1 MKSRWAQIQIRMA
14 QTAAPSTSLVVKPF
28 EWTLSEVS
36 LDLYG
41 PLKINLQVGKIHARF
56 FILMIRNL
64 SLILEGIGPSVF
76 QAYPMH

>member
-41 PLKINLQVGKIHARF
+41 PLKSNLQVGKIHARL
-56 FILMIRNL
+56 FILMTRNL
-64 SLILEGIGPSVF
+64 PLILEGIGTSVF

>member
-1 MKSRWAQIQIRMA
+1 MA

-41 PLKINLQVGKIHARF
+41 PLKINLQVGKIHARC

-64 SLILEGIGPSVF
+64 PLTLEGIGPSVF

>member
-1 MKSRWAQIQIRMA
+1 MTSRWAQIEVKMA
-14 QTAAPSTSLVVKPF
+14 QMGPPSTSLVGKPF
-28 EWTLSEVS
+28 EWTPSEVS

-41 PLKINLQVGKIHARF
+41 TLKSNLQAGKIHARF

-64 SLILEGIGPSVF
+64 PLILEGIGTSVF

>member
-1 MKSRWAQIQIRMA
+1 MKSRWTQIQIRMV
-14 QTAAPSTSLVVKPF
+14 QTAAPPTSLVGKPF
-28 EWTLSEVS
+28 EWTPSEVS

-41 PLKINLQVGKIHARF
+41 TLKSNLQAGKIHARF

-64 SLILEGIGPSVF
+64 PLILEGIGTSVF